1 MLFTALNCTIDL
13 HYLPSLEYFSALL
26 PFGQIEMEKYE
37 HYVKQ
42 SYRTRAYVN
51 GANGIIQL
59 NVPVTE
65 KHGKV
70 AIHEVR
76 LDQRTRWKHNHWR
89 TIVSAYRNAPYFE
102 HYASELEVI
111 LFEDQPFLFEL
122 NHRLLSFCLRAIGM
136 EKQLS
141 ATVAYQKTL
150 PVGHTDLR
158 SVISPKISYT
168 ERRFYKPVAYQQV
181 FGSKFVPNLSFI
193 DLLFCEGPHAMDVL
207 RSSYAGDLNI

>member
-1 MLFTALNCTIDL
+1 MNCIIDI

-26 PFGQIEMEKYE
+26 PFSQIELEKYE
-37 HYVKQ
+37 HYIKQ

-70 AIHEVR
+70 PIHEVQ

-89 TIVSAYRNAPYFE
+89 TIASAYRKAPYFE
-102 HYASELEVI
+102 HYAPELESI

-122 NHRLLSFCLRAIGM
+122 NQRLLSFCLRAVGM
-136 EKQLS
+136 MKPLS
-141 ATVAYQKTL
+141 ATVAYQKAQPMGT
-150 PVGHTDLR
+150 VDLR
-158 SVISPKISYT
+158 SVISPKISYA

-181 FGSKFVPNLSFI
+181 FGNKFVPNLSFI
-193 DLLFCEGPHAMDVL
+193 DLLFCEGPHAIEVL